1 MEKTENYRL
10 NQWDAQDAI
19 LREDFN
25 ADNAKIDAALAAGA
39 KIAIGSYVGT
49 GTYGADNPNSLT
61 FEFEPK
67 IIIVTQSKA
76 SSASDMFL
84 ALRGQTGYTHFG
96 SNGGYYNGSC
106 AWDGNTVSWWC
117 TNDSVGAN
125 VQFNRTGLT
134 YHYLVV
140 G

>member
-39 KIAIGSYVGT
+39 KIASGSYVGT

-96 SNGGYYNGSC
+96 SSGSYYNGSC
-106 AWDGNTVSWWC
+106 TWDGNTVSWWC
-117 TNDSVGAN
+117 DNEYGGAP
-125 VQFNRTGLT
+125 VQFNTSRAT
-134 YHYLVV
+134 YCYLAV